1 MVEAVQLDLQE
12 LLTEQERRRQQMETT
27 AHELTQLIDTANAP
41 IFGVDTD
48 GLINEWNQ
56 QVAQTTGYSKEEVLG
71 QNLVEVYITQ
81 EYKDSVQQVLDQAL
95 SGTER
100 DNYQVP
106 IYTKDGREVVILLN
120 ATTRRDTQGQ
130 IIGVVGVGQDITE
143 LNQYRQEL
151 EHIVDQRTD
160 ELRQALDDQIELTDQ
175 LSRQADELALHDAIL
190 KAEYQQMDGIF
201 VTDLQM
207 RGIEW
212 NQGFLQLLNL
222 HDPEQ
227 IESLEQM
234 NYRRWVQNAKRSFEN
249 YPSVLDTVKQAY
261 RQPQVSLQDELKTRQ
276 GKTMLRHT
284 MPLRDAQGEISGRI
298 WVYRDVSDLVQ
309 ARQVAEEAQAVAE
322 QAQAEAEEANQAK
335 SQFLSRMSHE
345 IRTPMH
351 GVMGSLDLLQLDS
364 LSPAQQQRLGQAQTS
379 S

>member
-1 MVEAVQLDLQE
+1 MDSDTALGDLAGVIEVVQSDLKE
-12 LLTEQERRRQQMETT
+12 LLTERDQRQSEVERT
-27 AHELTQLIDTANAP
+27 ARELAQLIDLANAP

-56 QVAQTTGYSKEEVLG
+56 QVAQTTGYSKEEVMG
-71 QNLVEVYITQ
+71 QNLVEDYITQ

-284 MPLRDAQGEISGRI
+284 MPLRDTNRGRH
-298 WVYRDVSDLVQ
+298 S
-309 ARQVAEEAQAVAE
+309 
-322 QAQAEAEEANQAK
+322 
-335 SQFLSRMSHE
+335 
-345 IRTPMH
+345 T
-351 GVMGSLDLLQLDS
+351 
-364 LSPAQQQRLGQAQTS
+364 
-379 S
+379 